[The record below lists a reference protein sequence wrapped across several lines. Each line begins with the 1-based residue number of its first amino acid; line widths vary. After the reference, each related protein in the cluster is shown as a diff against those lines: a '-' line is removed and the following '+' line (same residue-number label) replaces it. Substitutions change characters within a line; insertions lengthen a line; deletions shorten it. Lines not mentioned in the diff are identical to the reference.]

1 MARMSSGHRDPI
13 PVTVISGYSE
23 RLVRFPLVFVR
34 VISTPYGFRLGMLW
48 SRCAV
53 SISTSHF
60 HHTELIRTLKSGIEI
75 IGESCRLRTRFVVSH
90 LSH

>member
-34 VISTPYGFRLGMLW
+34 VISTPYGFRLGML
-48 SRCAV
+48 
-53 SISTSHF
+53 
-60 HHTELIRTLKSGIEI
+60 LKSGIEI